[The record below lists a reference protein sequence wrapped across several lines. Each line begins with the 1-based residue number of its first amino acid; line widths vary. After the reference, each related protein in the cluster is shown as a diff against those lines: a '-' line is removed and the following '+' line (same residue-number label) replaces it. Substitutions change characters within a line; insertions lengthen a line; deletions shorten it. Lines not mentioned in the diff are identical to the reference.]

1 MNAKACKID
10 IQGIVQ
16 GVGFRPYVYR
26 LARQYDIKGWV
37 LNSPSGVVIA
47 AEGNDRSL
55 HAFLQGLQNDP
66 PPLAVIRSCNVQTIE
81 PAGYTDFTIKYS
93 EGREEKSALISPD
106 IAICE
111 DCKRET
117 RDPSDRRFEY
127 PFTNCTNCGPRYT
140 IIKDVPYDRS
150 TTTMAAFPMCPQCQ
164 REYEDPLHR
173 RFHAQPNAC
182 PVCGPHTWLVDSVGR
197 TC

>member
-55 HAFLQGLQNDP
+55 HAF
-66 PPLAVIRSCNVQTIE
+66 
-81 PAGYTDFTIKYS
+81 PAGIT
-93 EGREEKSALISPD
+93 E
-106 IAICE
+106 
-111 DCKRET
+111 
-117 RDPSDRRFEY
+117 
-127 PFTNCTNCGPRYT
+127 
-140 IIKDVPYDRS
+140 
-150 TTTMAAFPMCPQCQ
+150 
-164 REYEDPLHR
+164 
-173 RFHAQPNAC
+173 
-182 PVCGPHTWLVDSVGR
+182 
-197 TC
+197 